1 MWAIS
6 FLFFFSLNRRIQTAS
21 HPPPLIGQSAPEEL
35 VANMSLTSLQ
45 SAQSAAQ
52 PAPRPDDPTCPT
64 HVGGKQTQARSDRR
78 RLVSCVTS
86 SVRPIFFP
94 SFFCLFV
101 WDGSAFAMARD
112 LLPWGLFRKPLCI
125 QVSSRGNPSSL
136 KKKKK
141 KSRTGNV
148 PSGSV
153 VCVARA
159 TASEYTRMLLVDR
172 SDDAADYC
180 W

>member
-141 KSRTGNV
+141 KVGLGMFPPALS
-148 PSGSV
+148 SV
-153 VCVARA
+153 
-159 TASEYTRMLLVDR
+159 
-172 SDDAADYC
+172 
-180 W
+180 